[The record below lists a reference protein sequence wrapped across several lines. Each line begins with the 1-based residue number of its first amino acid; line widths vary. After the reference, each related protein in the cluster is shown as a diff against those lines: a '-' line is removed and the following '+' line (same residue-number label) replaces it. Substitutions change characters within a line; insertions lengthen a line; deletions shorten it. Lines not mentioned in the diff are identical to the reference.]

1 MSKYYKFIS
10 QNSIEE
16 YKKPYVYV
24 DDLQISHPS
33 KEVLLMAGIKPLV
46 VKEVPQYDEDA
57 QYIEAY
63 YEDEETQITQKWN
76 VYDIPADEEVIEDE
90 STDA

>member
-10 QNSIEE
+10 QNNIEE

-24 DDLQISHPS
+24 DGLQISYPS
-33 KEVLLMAGIKPLV
+33 KEVLLMAEIKPLV
-46 VKEVPQYDEDA
+46 IESVPEHN
-57 QYIEAY
+57 
-63 YEDEETQITQKWN
+63 EETQFVKAYYVDGEDVITQKWN
-76 VYDIPADEEVIEDE
+76 VYDIPAEEVIDDE